1 MSKEYVEMLEERLG
15 VLKTSELELKHQ
27 VNDLRE
33 KLDKE
38 QHEVRELRIKNSNYV
53 DDSRKMQQTINS
65 QQEQIMNL
73 QKQIAIY
80 EKMDFRKEVK
90 EVKEVK
96 PSKDYEKRE
105 TFKTKQTFKLV
116 NKLIW
121 IVGIILFI
129 CFGSEESISNFL
141 TLVVIL
147 VALGLVL
154 FVFVGIPILF
164 VLWKTG
170 KLVFKKVSKEE

>member
-1 MSKEYVEMLEERLG
+1 MGKEYVEMLEERLG
-15 VLKTSELELKHQ
+15 ILKTSELELKHE

-38 QHEVRELRIKNSNYV
+38 RHEVRELRIENSNYV

-90 EVKEVK
+90 EVK
-96 PSKDYEKRE
+96 PNKDHEKRE

-121 IVGIILFI
+121 IVGLVLFV
-129 CFGSEESISNFL
+129 CFGSEEAIGNLL
-141 TLVVIL
+141 TLIVVL
-147 VALGLVL
+147 VTLGLFL

-170 KLVFKKVSKEE
+170 KLFSKKVSKEE

>member
-15 VLKTSELELKHQ
+15 VLKTSELELKHE

-90 EVKEVK
+90 EVK

-121 IVGIILFI
+121 IVGLILFI
-129 CFGSEESISNFL
+129 CFGSEDAISNFL